1 MHRLDRAL
9 GILLLLRGGAT
20 LSAVE
25 LARRFEVSPRT
36 IYRDIELLSGVGV
49 PVYAELGRRGGFRL
63 LPGYFL
69 PPVMFSGGEATAL
82 LVGAAM
88 LRRLRATPFAAEL
101 EMAAQKVRA
110 AFPEEQREAITRAEQ
125 AIGFEPIPADLLHP
139 ERGETR
145 ADLPRVLAPPQH
157 ERAVMGTFLRA
168 IVEAR
173 AVGLSYQGP
182 DQRLPVAQRIIPHG
196 LVWDRD
202 RWYLVGTPVE
212 PAAGARLWRA
222 DRVAAM
228 WPEGPLPAGRPALP
242 IDEVLGRRWL
252 DAAMAQWAAEAP
264 VVLSLTAQQ
273 AERLQADWYYGHAQY
288 AQAEDGRVTMTFG
301 EDKPAAVLALL
312 GWLGPGARLVAP
324 ASWRPAWRAQLR
336 AMLAEAEE

>member
-1 MHRLDRAL
+1 VHRLDRAL
-9 GILLLLRGGAT
+9 GILLLLRSGAT
-20 LSAVE
+20 FSAAE

-88 LRRLRATPFAAEL
+88 LRRLRATPFGAEL
-101 EMAAQKVRA
+101 EMAVQKVRA
-110 AFPEEQREAITRAEQ
+110 AFPDEQREAITRAEQ

-139 ERGETR
+139 ERGEPH
-145 ADLPRVLAPPQH
+145 ADRLRVLSPSQH
-157 ERAVMGTFLRA
+157 ERAVLSMFLQA
-168 IVEAR
+168 IVDAR

-182 DQRLPVAQRIIPHG
+182 DQGAPSAQHITPHG

-202 RWYLVGTPVE
+202 RWYLLGTPAQS
-212 PAAGARLWRA
+212 AAGARLWRA
-222 DRVAAM
+222 DRVVAM
-228 WPEGPLPAGRPALP
+228 RSASPLPDDHLALP

-252 DAAMAQWAAEAP
+252 DAAMVQWTAEAP

-273 AERLQADWYYGHAQY
+273 GERLQADWYYSHAQY
-288 AQAEDGRVTMTFG
+288 AQAKDGRVTMTFG
-301 EDKPAAVLALL
+301 EDEPAVVFALL
-312 GWLGPGARLVAP
+312 RWLGPGARLVAP
-324 ASWRPAWRAQLR
+324 ASWRTAWQDQLR
-336 AMLAEAEE
+336 AMLTEAEE